1 MKKYNHAM
9 DLGFEVLSDSS
20 DSPTNEEIIQGLEK
34 RLLYLKENKSEVSE
48 ACDIFDTHENK
59 K

>member
-1 MKKYNHAM
+1 M

-20 DSPTNEEIIQGLEK
+20 DSPTNEEIIQGPEK
-34 RLLYLKENKSEVSE
+34 GLLYLKENKSEVSE